1 MKKYLIL
8 SCIALATLWSCGNK
22 NGTEPAGEP
31 AAASQEAHAGVLEI
45 TSHDLV
51 VNLEYGDAIVSKIE
65 FMRDGQYVGI
75 AEHVAKAVLNPQYFA
90 GTFTFSEGMYHLSG
104 SIKGTLKVDN
114 NAQITYTPPVGAT
127 ITSGGSFTPSIPP
140 TNSIEKALFVSWKP
154 IKIQVEIEKPR
165 MRTKFENEKARQ
177 LGEIAKFIN
186 DNQDLFELDEEEYSK
201 YVIKSISLSPAPE
214 KTVAVS
220 FENTQL
226 DPVYGKWTNINFD
239 TLSFSYEIES
249 DLVSDELFQTTAGG
263 SFNFDGFYKTLT
275 VSIRVKSDELDGM
288 VIVTAERI
296 NANS

>member
-22 NGTEPAGEP
+22 NSTEPAGEP

-114 NAQITYTPPVGAT
+114 NAQITYTPSVGQT
-127 ITSGGSFTPSIPP
+127 ITSGGSFTPSTPP
-140 TNSIEKALFVSWKP
+140 TNPVEKALFVSWKP
-154 IKIQVEIEKPR
+154 TALQLAIDTPDVEHIFVGQE
-165 MRTKFENEKARQ
+165 ACQ
-177 LGEIAKFIN
+177 LGKIAKFIN
-186 DNQDLFELDEEEYSK
+186 DNQDAVDLDVEEYSK

-226 DPVYGKWTNINFD
+226 DPVYGKWTNINFQ

-249 DLVSDELFQTTAGG
+249 DLVSDELFQATAGG
-263 SFNFDGFYKTLT
+263 SFNFDSSFNTLT
-275 VSIRVKSDELDGM
+275 VSIKVKSDELDGVV
-288 VIVTAERI
+288 VITAVRI
-296 NANS
+296 ITNS

>member
-8 SCIALATLWSCGNK
+8 SCIALAALWSCGNK
-22 NGTEPAGEP
+22 NSTEPAGEP

-114 NAQITYTPPVGAT
+114 NAQITYTPSVGQT
-127 ITSGGSFTPSIPP
+127 ITSGGSFTPSTPP
-140 TNSIEKALFVSWKP
+140 TNPVEKALFVSWKP
-154 IKIQVEIEKPR
+154 TALQLAIDTPDVEHIFVGQE
-165 MRTKFENEKARQ
+165 ACQ
-177 LGEIAKFIN
+177 LGKIAKFIN
-186 DNQDLFELDEEEYSK
+186 DNQDAVDLDVEEYSK

-226 DPVYGKWTNINFD
+226 DPVYGKWTNINFQ

-249 DLVSDELFQTTAGG
+249 DLVSDDLFQTEADG
-263 SFNFDGFYKTLT
+263 SFSFSSDYSTITVTVKVDSEELNGKIILT
-275 VSIRVKSDELDGM
+275 AK
-288 VIVTAERI
+288 RI